1 MNFPYKGIGFN
12 GPHLAA
18 MPFDQFSK
26 EISHQLTEDEQK
38 DLYSLLQIQ
47 YKGAVNSASTS
58 YANDKDTIPEV
69 GSAEHGSGDSE
80 QPGTNKRRP
89 GKS

>member
-1 MNFPYKGIGFN
+1 MKYNGIGFN

-18 MPFDQFSK
+18 MPYEKFEK
-26 EISHQLTEDEQK
+26 EVSHHLNEAQAK
-38 DLYSLLQIQ
+38 DLYGLLQIQ

-58 YANDKDTIPEV
+58 YANDKDTIPEA